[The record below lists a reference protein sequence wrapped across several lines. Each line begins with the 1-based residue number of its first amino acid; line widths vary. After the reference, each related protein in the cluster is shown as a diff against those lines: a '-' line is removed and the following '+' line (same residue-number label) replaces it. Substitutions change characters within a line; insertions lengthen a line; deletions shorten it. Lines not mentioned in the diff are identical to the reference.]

1 MTFFTLYLSSE
12 DLLDFGDAVGHVLT
26 RDFSFGK
33 GLSLEMEVLCV
44 NRCLAFHAVGVSSK
58 FLLHAVGHRS

>member
-12 DLLDFGDAVGHVLT
+12 VLLDFGDAVGHVLT

-33 GLSLEMEVLCV
+33 GLIPRNGSTLV
-44 NRCLAFHAVGVSSK
+44 NRCLAFHPVGVSSK
-58 FLLHAVGHRS
+58 FLIHAVGHWS